1 MLSVYPSLYFMN
13 YKYLLGIRFW
23 NAETENLL
31 ILADRDGGL
40 FTVPSAPS
48 LGAMDNDAVL
58 SRAYRA
64 SDWAVVDGGYVALIL
79 RFCFGKSIR
88 RISGL
93 QILQKLVGVGYRHAV
108 PMEERTILWVTPNG
122 AERDAISNYLIQ
134 GNFDLNRQHFY
145 EAPFYKSEDD
155 FADQKL
161 LAKAKVLSPDW
172 IIICIGGGRQEKLG
186 YFIKQQFDH
195 FQRRP
200 VVLCTGG
207 AISFLTGTQANI
219 PTWADRLYLGWL
231 MRIFTNPRLFGVR
244 YLDAAWRFPKLLWT
258 SRKHIFIESV
268 HPIKQ

>member
-1 MLSVYPSLYFMN
+1 MS
-13 YKYLLGIRFW
+13 YKYFLGIRFW
-23 NAETENLL
+23 NEQTENLL
-31 ILADRDGGL
+31 ISADQQGGL

-48 LGAMDNDAVL
+48 LGAMDNDAPL

-93 QILQKLVGVGYRHAV
+93 QILQKLIGVGHDHAV
-108 PMEERTILWVTPNG
+108 PMEERTILWVIPN
-122 AERDAISNYLIQ
+122 AKEEDAIRNYLLQ

-145 EAPFYKSEDD
+145 EAPFYKTEDD

-161 LAKAKVLSPDW
+161 LIKAKGVAPDW
-172 IIICIGGGRQEKLG
+172 IIMCIGGGRQEKIG
-186 YFIKQQFDH
+186 YFIRQQFEL
-195 FQRRP
+195 FKRKP
-200 VVLCTGG
+200 VILCTGG

-231 MRIFTNPRLFGVR
+231 MRIFSSPRLFGAR

-258 SRKHIFIESV
+258 SRKCIFIESA
-268 HPIKQ
+268 HSSK